1 MKNQINNSIIKDMNC
16 NMATELLPLIEEE
29 ESSCIESINVAQN
42 DQDDSEIE
50 PPNPANESRNQ
61 SQGKSTCFTQDQ
73 GIEMDYEEPD
83 EIILVQE
90 YNLLH
95 ILSFG
100 EETKFEGKHFEGST
114 MGRQSP
120 LKRMRIIL
128 RKKRKRTREK
138 PRLLCLQ
145 IKNEFI
151 D

>member
-1 MKNQINNSIIKDMNC
+1 MKNQINNSIIEDMNC

-42 DQDDSEIE
+42 DQEDSEIML
-50 PPNPANESRNQ
+50 PNPANESRNQ
-61 SQGKSTCFTQDQ
+61 SQGKSTRPTL
-73 GIEMDYEEPD
+73 GKGEEPD

-114 MGRQSP
+114 MDRQSP
-120 LKRMRIIL
+120 LKRMRKIL
-128 RKKRKRTREK
+128 RKKRKRTRDK
-138 PRLLCLQ
+138 PHLLCS
-145 IKNEFI
+145 INK
-151 D
+151 